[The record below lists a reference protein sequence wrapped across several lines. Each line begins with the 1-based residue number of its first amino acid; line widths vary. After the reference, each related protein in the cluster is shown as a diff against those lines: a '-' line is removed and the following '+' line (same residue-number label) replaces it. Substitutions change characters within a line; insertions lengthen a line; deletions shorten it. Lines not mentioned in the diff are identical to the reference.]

1 MPDNGCLM
9 LVEDSIYSGDNKRDP
24 LKIQHPETS
33 IQNRFVYCLK
43 AILKLVSFVT
53 FFGMYN
59 G

>member
-43 AILKLVSFVT
+43 AILKLVSFVN
-53 FFGMYN
+53 FFGM
-59 G
+59 